1 MKGLRA
7 LSSEVD
13 AGSRQKARKFLG
25 LRSLV
30 LAAALAAAMP
40 AQADPMTQVVGRWRD
55 SDGESEIAIAR
66 CGSALCGK
74 IVWLKE
80 PRVDRFNPNEGL
92 RTRSLM
98 GMQVLSGF
106 APDASGTLIGSGY
119 NPADGKTYR
128 TTLELSAP
136 DALVV
141 RGCVLGGLICD
152 DDTWT
157 RQP

>member
-1 MKGLRA
+1 MKA
-7 LSSEVD
+7 CN
-13 AGSRQKARKFLG
+13 
-25 LRSLV
+25 LRSAILMAV
-30 LAAALAAAMP
+30 LAAAIP
-40 AQADPMTQVVGRWRD
+40 AHADPLAQVVGRWRD

-66 CGSALCGK
+66 CGPALCGR

-92 RTRSLM
+92 RARSLL

-106 APDASGTLIGSGY
+106 APDAGGTLTGNGY

-128 TTLELSAP
+128 TTLALSGP
-136 DALVV
+136 DALLV

>member
-1 MKGLRA
+1 MKA
-7 LSSEVD
+7 CN
-13 AGSRQKARKFLG
+13 
-25 LRSLV
+25 LRSAILM
-30 LAAALAAAMP
+30 AALVAVIP
-40 AQADPMTQVVGRWRD
+40 ARADPLAQVVGRWRD
-55 SDGESEIAIAR
+55 SDGESEITIAR
-66 CGSALCGK
+66 CGPALCGK

-80 PRVDRFNPNEGL
+80 PRVDRFNPSEGL
-92 RTRSLM
+92 RTRSLL

-106 APDASGTLIGSGY
+106 VPDASGTLTGSGY

-128 TTLELSAP
+128 TTLALSGP
-136 DALVV
+136 DALLV